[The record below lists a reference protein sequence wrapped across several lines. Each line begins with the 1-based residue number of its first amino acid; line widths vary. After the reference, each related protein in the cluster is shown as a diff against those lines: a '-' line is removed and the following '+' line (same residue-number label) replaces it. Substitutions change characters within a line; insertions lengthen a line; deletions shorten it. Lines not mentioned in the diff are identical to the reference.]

1 MTSHPRYSFT
11 LLCLGLSWC
20 VALGCSGED
29 DKPKQSAFGGSSGGG
44 NGGSGGS
51 GASGASGGSA
61 NGGSAGSSGGTS
73 AGGSGG
79 AGANGG
85 SGGIHTSGGNAG
97 NGATGGT
104 GVIEPTDSPCEEQRA
119 FLASGMAFVAPTP
132 PELGLALSRLTYDAS
147 AHPISVVARFK
158 PTQVSGVAWI
168 SATEADGAN
177 QIFPQGFV
185 PDPVDLDLQI
195 GGFNTVQPAT
205 EAWLVVNDG
214 AEKRIR
220 LTNIDLVA
228 TTSNACSILNG
239 SISAVIPDTE
249 GSVQLTLPSGNT
261 TIAQLAGGSTT
272 SWNVRAVFQAAT
284 TDFDFESLP

>member
-1 MTSHPRYSFT
+1 MNSRLRHPLS

-29 DKPKQSAFGGSSGGG
+29 DKPRQTAF
-44 NGGSGGS
+44 GGSGGS
-51 GASGASGGSA
+51 GNGGSTSGGTNASGGTG
-61 NGGSAGSSGGTS
+61 NGGS

-79 AGANGG
+79 ASVGGSAGTGGNGG
-85 SGGIHTSGGNAG
+85 AGGIHTSGGNAG

-104 GVIEPTDSPCEEQRA
+104 GMIEPTDLPCEEQRA

-132 PELGLALSRLTYDAS
+132 SELGLALSRLTYDAS

-158 PTQVSGVAWI
+158 PTEASGVAWI
-168 SATEADGAN
+168 SATEASGSN
-177 QIFPQGFV
+177 QVFPQGFL
-185 PDPVDLDLQI
+185 PEPVDLGLQI
-195 GGFNTVQPAT
+195 GGFNSTQPAT
-205 EAWLVVNDG
+205 EGWLVVNDG
-214 AEKRIR
+214 SEKRIR

-228 TTSNACSILNG
+228 TTSNSCSILNA

-249 GSVQLTLPSGNT
+249 GSIQLTLPSGSKS
-261 TIAQLAGGSTT
+261 IAQLAGGTTT